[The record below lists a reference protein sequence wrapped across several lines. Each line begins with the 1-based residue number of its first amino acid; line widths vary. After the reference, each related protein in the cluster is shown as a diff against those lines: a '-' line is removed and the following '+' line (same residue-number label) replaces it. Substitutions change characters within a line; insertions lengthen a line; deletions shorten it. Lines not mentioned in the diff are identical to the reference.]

1 MVLQGYLLIDAAE
14 EQCLRENS
22 HVIRELVDCLG
33 PEEMRESARMWWRRA
48 GRHSSQPEESKWLG
62 LFLPKHQAR
71 QTTVSGSPL
80 KCGGEVSGGEVKRE
94 GGNGQ
99 VLMGRCQSSGDC
111 GKWRCFRLLRSLPAA
126 DGLASMPKASRL
138 SPSSTSSSFVGSPD
152 TGARYV
158 TNATVSRDNLEILP
172 TIALF
177 MEPESLNGQLCPGQG
192 GVLLSL
198 SLR

>member
-1 MVLQGYLLIDAAE
+1 
-14 EQCLRENS
+14 
-22 HVIRELVDCLG
+22 
-33 PEEMRESARMWWRRA
+33 MWWRRA

-126 DGLASMPKASRL
+126 DGLASMPKASRS
-138 SPSSTSSSFVGSPD
+138 SPRSTSSSFVGSAD

-172 TIALF
+172 TIAFIYGARISRRTALSMAGRRSTLADF
-177 MEPESLNGQLCPGQG
+177 NSFIAEPAPRLMEYWIAIPIW
-192 GVLLSL
+192 LSIL
-198 SLR
+198 VNSNPAPR